1 MPASA
6 VLYDTIIEK
15 RITLPPS
22 PELAQ
27 HAAGAVAKHSR
38 RGWRVD
44 KPANSRVQIDGL
56 IALAMAL
63 DRHVT
68 QRRPPSGSGS
78 SRCRRPCIGCGRL
91 IPGGSR
97 CPRCRVARP
106 RAPTASHPQHLRDRP
121 LVRALRRTGRAPRPR
136 RAAQPRRQGRH
147 VELAGTLREVQPRQ
161 GRPVSRYYTLH
172 SLRHYYATTLHRA
185 GVPLKTAEA
194 DFRPLGRQQ
203 GVARRLHAL
212 ALERPRSGGAD
223 ARDVPRHGRRR
234 PLNCRADCRTE
245 SSPARKARSSGAFS
259 FQAIRA
265 QPLSR
270 TCQPRPD
277 LTTCPCSASVGMTR

>member
-161 GRPVSRYYTLH
+161 GRPLA
-172 SLRHYYATTLHRA
+172 ATT
-185 GVPLKTAEA
+185 PCI
-194 DFRPLGRQQ
+194 
-203 GVARRLHAL
+203 
-212 ALERPRSGGAD
+212 RSGTTT
-223 ARDVPRHGRRR
+223 RRR
-234 PLNCRADCRTE
+234 CIAPACRSRRPKQIFGHSGDSKVLLDVYTHSHLSDRDQA
-245 SSPARKARSSGAFS
+245 ARMLETFHATAGGA
-259 FQAIRA
+259 
-265 QPLSR
+265 L
-270 TCQPRPD
+270 
-277 LTTCPCSASVGMTR
+277 